1 MTDSAPPKILI
12 RTPNWLGDLVMATGF
27 FRAVLEIYPESQVD
41 LIVKSG
47 FENLPLPHRGKVIIF
62 DSKHNSADTFGKTLR
77 FENYA
82 NFYILPPSFSSAWMA
97 FQSRIPQRIGYA
109 GEYRSLLLTV
119 AKKHEETPR
128 SQHLLKEYLNL
139 LAPDLSIAKYPPS
152 LETTEE
158 WIETHINSFQKSLP
172 DSFIVFTPGAIYGP
186 AKQWPLEHFRALA
199 SLLHNVFGDPIVILG
214 TEADA
219 GFGAEISQG
228 LDWVQNYCG
237 QTSLPE
243 LLAIL
248 AKAKLLIG
256 NDSGSMH
263 LMGALQR
270 PQVAIF
276 GSTSPAWTAPI
287 NPRSSVQYRNLF
299 CSPCFSKTCRYGH
312 YDCLTQIQPKMI
324 LDESQKLLTPGN

>member
-62 DSKHNSADTFGKTLR
+62 DSKHKSAGTFGKTLR

-139 LAPDLSIAKYPPS
+139 LAPDLSVAKYPPS

-186 AKQWPLEHFRALA
+186 AKQWPLGHFRALA

-228 LDWVQNYCG
+228 FDWVQNYCG

>member
-62 DSKHNSADTFGKTLR
+62 DSKHNSSGTFGKTLR

-139 LAPDLSIAKYPPS
+139 LAPDLSAAKYPPS

-172 DSFIVFTPGAIYGP
+172 DSFIVFTPDH
-186 AKQWPLEHFRALA
+186 K
-199 SLLHNVFGDPIVILG
+199 
-214 TEADA
+214 
-219 GFGAEISQG
+219 
-228 LDWVQNYCG
+228 
-237 QTSLPE
+237 
-243 LLAIL
+243 
-248 AKAKLLIG
+248 
-256 NDSGSMH
+256 
-263 LMGALQR
+263 
-270 PQVAIF
+270 
-276 GSTSPAWTAPI
+276 
-287 NPRSSVQYRNLF
+287 
-299 CSPCFSKTCRYGH
+299 
-312 YDCLTQIQPKMI
+312 
-324 LDESQKLLTPGN
+324 